1 MNLKF
6 YTPMVAGLL
15 MLSACSQSAS
25 NGNNEDSGT
34 TEGIS
39 NFEVKQTVKTLERTY
54 ACKGLRRCLMIRY
67 RCLALSGWLCN
78 GLTRWVIAI

>member
-34 TEGIS
+34 TEGIPT
-39 NFEVKQTVKTLERTY
+39 F
-54 ACKGLRRCLMIRY
+54 G
-67 RCLALSGWLCN
+67 
-78 GLTRWVIAI
+78 

>member
-1 MNLKF
+1 MYNKIIYSKMNLKF

-54 ACKGLRRCLMIRY
+54 ACKGASAVFDDSIPVFSVVRM
-67 RCLALSGWLCN
+67 AM
-78 GLTRWVIAI
+78 A